1 MPKRITEQSRVEQ
14 IFLTASLEDA
24 QRYLAVAGAIL
35 MARFSQAAKVKV
47 TNHRK
52 PKQKALDHGVAA
64 GPQS

>member
-14 IFLTASLEDA
+14 IFLAATMEDA

-35 MARFSQAAKVKV
+35 MARFPQAVKMKV
-47 TNHRK
+47 TDHRK
-52 PKQKALDHGVAA
+52 PKQKPLDHGVAA

>member
-35 MARFSQAAKVKV
+35 MARFPQSVKVKA

-52 PKQKALDHGVAA
+52 PRTPKTQDLSMGV
-64 GPQS
+64 PQ